1 MQNVRGQHLLHLDL
15 PWKPCHTNMIESW
28 PRVASVDSH
37 ESVMFGEGNDP
48 ETENTP
54 DTVAHHREEE
64 VSENQIVDQCDVTPG
79 VGESH
84 GGFGSA
90 SFRECLSLSAQST
103 NNPSA
108 PCHSVPL

>member
-1 MQNVRGQHLLHLDL
+1 MGTL
-15 PWKPCHTNMIESW
+15 PYEYDRVMG
-28 PRVASVDSH
+28 VASVGSH
-37 ESVMFGEGNDP
+37 ESVRFGEGNDP

-64 VSENQIVDQCDVTPG
+64 VNESQEGEVDQCDVTPG

-90 SFRECLSLSAQST
+90 SFRECLNLATQST
-103 NNPSA
+103 NNPLA
-108 PCHSVPL
+108 PWALRVA